1 MQNVHQQ
8 LKLNSF
14 YDADIN
20 KDFNNEVARVE
31 KLIKS
36 KFPGGAPAEV
46 LQAVDRYRRYI
57 YESYLN
63 ESKAR
68 MTAPSQ
74 AIVGPAGYKN
84 FDKKR
89 ARADNIRDK
98 SRENLDYAKKQ
109 LDLAIRRSNVKVGVE
124 KISQKYGVRVG
135 DKVNLYWTNNYKKY
149 KVPATVSKINE
160 KTLVG
165 KLLEAYG
172 GYSVGHE
179 ISVPMIGT
187 AGNKWEHVGKDKPKA
202 DSNKETLD
210 KFYEQNKGYF
220 KVGDKVDTGFYGKGV
235 IVKVNKATVIV
246 QVPPMY
252 SGDKGLRK
260 LANHP
265 QAMKKIVNM

>member
-1 MQNVHQQ
+1 VQAYNSY
-8 LKLNSF
+8 SF

-20 KDFNNEVARVE
+20 KDFNNEVARIE

-74 AIVGPAGYKN
+74 AVVGPAGYKN

-89 ARADNIRDK
+89 ARADNIRSK
-98 SRENLDYAKKQ
+98 SRESLDYAEKQ
-109 LDLAIRRSNVKVGVE
+109 LELAIRRSNIKVGVE

-160 KTLVG
+160 NTLVG
-165 KLLEAYG
+165 KLLEPYN
-172 GYSVGHE
+172 GYPIGKE

-187 AGNKWEHVGKDKPKA
+187 AGNKWEHIGKDKPKV

-235 IVKVNKATVIV
+235 VVKVNKATVIV
-246 QVPPMY
+246 QVPPVY

-260 LANHP
+260 LTNHP
-265 QAMKKIVNM
+265 QAMKKL